1 MHWNKLEHCIICR
14 LSQEHH
20 SALFLKIACMQVIY
34 TNTIGLGFNLTFS
47 STFLNIQLDTI

>member
-20 SALFLKIACMQVIY
+20 SALFLKIAFMQVIY